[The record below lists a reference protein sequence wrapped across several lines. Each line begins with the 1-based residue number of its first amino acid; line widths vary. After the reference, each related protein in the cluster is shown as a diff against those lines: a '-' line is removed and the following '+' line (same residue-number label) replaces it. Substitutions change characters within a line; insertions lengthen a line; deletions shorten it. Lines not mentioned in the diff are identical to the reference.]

1 MKFMAKAQNI
11 VYMDHAGTTPLDSR
25 VLNAMMPYLSQ
36 HFGNPSSYHAIGQV
50 ATRAIDESRD
60 KISDVLRCQPSEV
73 VFTSGGTES
82 DNAALKGVA
91 AALQGTG
98 NHIITSNIE
107 HHAVLRTCQYLE
119 DIGFQVTYLPVDSD
133 GLVNPTELLKAITDR
148 TILVSIMYA
157 NNEVGTIEPI
167 SEIAR
172 MVKEQAKV
180 LDRTIVMHTD
190 AVQAAGFLDMDVKRL
205 NVDLLSLS
213 AHKFYG
219 PKGMGVLY
227 LKRGTPFLPQQQGGG
242 QEREK
247 RSGTENVA
255 GIVGTAAALE
265 IADREKV
272 KVSERCRS
280 LRNKIVKE
288 IQRNIPDVHI
298 NGHPENI
305 LPNNVNVSFENVDGE
320 TLLLGLDLV
329 GICASSGSACSSGS
343 LEPSHVLLALGQ
355 SADLA
360 RGSLRLTLG
369 RDSKNEDAD
378 FVISELTKLISQLRG
393 ACSVAI
399 PGL

>member
-1 MKFMAKAQNI
+1 MAETQNI
-11 VYMDHAGTTPLDSR
+11 VYMDHAGTTPLDGR
-25 VLNAMMPYLSQ
+25 VLQAMMPYLSK

-60 KISDVLRCQPSEV
+60 KISDVLGCQPGEV

-98 NHIITSNIE
+98 NHIITSSIE

-119 DIGFQVTYLPVDSD
+119 DTGFSVTYLPVDRY
-133 GLVNPTELLKAITDR
+133 GLVNPSELMNAITDQ
-148 TILVSIMYA
+148 TVLVSIMYA

-167 SEIAR
+167 TEIAS
-172 MVKEQAKV
+172 MVKEQAKF
-180 LDRTIVMHTD
+180 LDRTIVIHTD
-190 AVQAAGFLDMDVKRL
+190 AVQAAGFLDINVKRL
-205 NVDLLSLS
+205 DVDLLSLS

-219 PKGMGVLY
+219 PKGMGILY

-255 GIVGTAAALE
+255 GIVGAAVALQ
-265 IADREKV
+265 IADQEKA
-272 KVSERCRS
+272 KIGERCRN
-280 LRNKIVKE
+280 LRSKIIKE
-288 IQRNIPDVHI
+288 IQSNIPDVHI
-298 NGHPENI
+298 NGHPDRI
-305 LPNNVNVSFENVDGE
+305 LPNNVNVSFESVDGE
-320 TLLLGLDLV
+320 SLLLGLDLV

-369 RDSKNEDAD
+369 RDSNDGEVNY
-378 FVISELTKLISQLRG
+378 VIAELTKLISQLRG